1 MLLLPE
7 DLKLPCDVVLLAGS
21 AIVNE
26 AMLTGESTPVGK
38 TAVES
43 SEGDE
48 IYDPAKHSKFTLYAG
63 TQLLQSK
70 CFQYSSVRRARQ
82 MSLQQWL
89 IKLAIKKAIG
99 MVIRTG
105 FSTTKGSLVR
115 SILYSRPIQFKFYS
129 DSFKFIGF
137 LFIISTSFR
146 VLNATR
152 AIDKADSLSHTHKH
166 SSSYGSVCAVELP
179 VPRAGILVGRIDPE
193 RPRPLHDRHSPGA
206 TDRVDDRR
214 RVCCG
219 SPITQWHLLYCA
231 ISVRVGMHLFASTR
245 PLTSLTDAHCV
256 LPVTPV

>member
-1 MLLLPE
+1 
-7 DLKLPCDVVLLAGS
+7 
-21 AIVNE
+21 
-26 AMLTGESTPVGK
+26 MLTGESTPVGK

-137 LFIISTSFR
+137 LFIISTLFR

-152 AIDKADSLSHTHKH
+152 AIDKADSLSHTNIRVATAAFVLSSFRFRELGFSWGGLILKGLDLYTIAIPPALPIVLTIGVVFAVDRLSRSGISCIAPSRFVSASLCEHK
-166 SSSYGSVCAVELP
+166 
-179 VPRAGILVGRIDPE
+179 
-193 RPRPLHDRHSPGA
+193 
-206 TDRVDDRR
+206 
-214 RVCCG
+214 
-219 SPITQWHLLYCA
+219 
-231 ISVRVGMHLFASTR
+231 
-245 PLTSLTDAHCV
+245 TSDLSH
-256 LPVTPV
+256 